1 MTSATGACSS
11 IGRGV
16 AGSPPHASRAEPVT
30 ATRAATMTT
39 AIAADPFAS
48 LNAGGSSAAGASSD
62 AGSAD
67 RFLKLLVTQMQ
78 NQDPLNPMDNAQ
90 MTSQLAQISTVDGI
104 EKLNATLQKMLA
116 SSASAEAMQAAALV
130 GHQVMVAG
138 SGLQL
143 GDTGA
148 IGGLVLASGA
158 DQVVVTIKDQ
168 NGLAMRT
175 LSLGNLDAGTHNF
188 AWDGKTDAGVQAVN
202 GSYGVSVAANRGT
215 EKVTAETLEL
225 ASVSNINRS
234 TQGVTLDLGRLG
246 LVRFS
251 DVKQIF

>member
-1 MTSATGACSS
+1 
-11 IGRGV
+11 
-16 AGSPPHASRAEPVT
+16 
-30 ATRAATMTT
+30 MTT
-39 AIAADPFAS
+39 STSGVSTSTQALIDAA
-48 LNAGGSSAAGASSD
+48 NGAAAKTKSTTAD
-62 AGSAD
+62 AQD
-67 RFLKLLVTQMQ
+67 RFLKLLTTQLK

-104 EKLNATLQKMLA
+104 EKLNATLQKLL
-116 SSASAEAMQAAALV
+116 SSSVDGEAMQAAALV

-148 IGGLVLASGA
+148 MGGLVLASGA

-175 LSLGNLDAGTHNF
+175 LNLGNLDAGTHNF

-202 GSYGVSVAANRGT
+202 GSYGVSVAAHRGT

>member
-1 MTSATGACSS
+1 
-11 IGRGV
+11 
-16 AGSPPHASRAEPVT
+16 
-30 ATRAATMTT
+30 MTT
-39 AIAADPFAS
+39 STSGVSTTTQSLLDAA
-48 LNAGGSSAAGASSD
+48 NGAAAKTKSTTAD
-62 AGSAD
+62 AQD
-67 RFLKLLVTQMQ
+67 RFLKLLTTQLK

-104 EKLNATLQKMLA
+104 EKLNATLQKLL
-116 SSASAEAMQAAALV
+116 SSSVDGEAMQAAALV

-138 SGLQL
+138 NGLQL

-148 IGGLVLASGA
+148 IGGLVLTSGA
-158 DQVVVTIKDQ
+158 DQVVVSIKDQ

-175 LSLGNLDAGTHNF
+175 LTLGNLDAGTHNF

-202 GSYGVSVAANRGT
+202 GSYGVSVAAHRGT
-215 EKVTAETLEL
+215 EKITAETLEL

>member
-1 MTSATGACSS
+1 
-11 IGRGV
+11 
-16 AGSPPHASRAEPVT
+16 
-30 ATRAATMTT
+30 MTT
-39 AIAADPFAS
+39 STSGVSTSTQALIDAA
-48 LNAGGSSAAGASSD
+48 NGAVAKTKSTTAD
-62 AGSAD
+62 AQD
-67 RFLKLLVTQMQ
+67 RFLKLLTTQLK

-104 EKLNATLQKMLA
+104 EKLNATLQKLL
-116 SSASAEAMQAAALV
+116 SSSVDGEAMQAAALV

-138 SGLQL
+138 NGLQL

-148 IGGLVLASGA
+148 IGGLVLTSGA

-175 LSLGNLDAGTHNF
+175 LNLGNLDAGTHNF

-215 EKVTAETLEL
+215 EKVTAETLEV

>member
-1 MTSATGACSS
+1 
-11 IGRGV
+11 
-16 AGSPPHASRAEPVT
+16 
-30 ATRAATMTT
+30 MTT
-39 AIAADPFAS
+39 STSGVSTTAQSLLDAA
-48 LNAGGSSAAGASSD
+48 NGAAAKAKSTTAD
-62 AGSAD
+62 AQD
-67 RFLKLLVTQMQ
+67 RFLRLLTTQLK

-90 MTSQLAQISTVDGI
+90 MTSQLGQISTVDGI
-104 EKLNATLQKMLA
+104 EKLNATLQKLL
-116 SSASAEAMQAAALV
+116 SSTVDGEAMQAAALV

-148 IGGLVLASGA
+148 VGGVVLTSGA
-158 DQVVVTIKDQ
+158 DRVVVTIKDQ

-175 LSLGNLDAGTHNF
+175 LNLGSLDAGTHNF

-202 GSYGVSVAANRGT
+202 GNYGIAVAAHRGT